1 MTVQRGLP
9 VPKTDGLR
17 SFIPAD
23 EIERLIREHAKPD
36 AARIRDVVAK
46 SLAKQRLDPAELATL
61 LNADG
66 PKHEAAILDAAH
78 ELKQRVY
85 GNRIVLFAPL
95 YIGNDCVNE
104 CRYCG
109 FRRSNEGVDRATLSL
124 EAIAAEVKALVGCG
138 HKRLILVYG
147 EHPRYDAAF
156 IAETVRHVYAQRVG
170 NGVIRRV
177 NINAAPFD
185 VEGFRAIKAA
195 GIGTYQIFQET
206 YHEPTYAQVHP
217 KGPKANFLWRLHALD
232 RAMEAGID
240 DVGIGALFGLHDW
253 RFEAM
258 GLLYHTMHLE
268 ERFGVGPH
276 TISFPRI
283 WPAVGSDLSEQP
295 PARVGD
301 ADFRRLIASLRLAV
315 PYTGLILTCREP
327 VALRNEMIR
336 YGVSQIDAGS
346 NIGVGSYAAGETD
359 TFHKSQFQ
367 LGDRRSLD
375 QVIRELCEADL
386 IPSFCTAC
394 YRMGRTGQ
402 HFMEFAIPGFVKEFC
417 APNAVLTFQ
426 EYLCDY
432 GTTETKEAGA
442 RQIERELTRMQQ
454 EQRQRLDA
462 DLARV
467 RAGERDV
474 FW

>member
-1 MTVQRGLP
+1 LA
-9 VPKTDGLR
+9 
-17 SFIPAD
+17 PA
-23 EIERLIREHAKPD
+23 LD
-36 AARIRDVVAK
+36 AAEAKIVAK
-46 SLAKQRLDPAELATL
+46 GMKLGNAIKSGREGGAIRLAAE
-61 LNADG
+61 
-66 PKHEAAILDAAH
+66 PEHEATILDASR

-95 YIGNDCVNE
+95 YIGNDCINE
-104 CRYCG
+104 CSYCG
-109 FRRSNEGVDRATLSL
+109 FRHSNAGVDRATLSL
-124 EAIAAEVKALVGCG
+124 DAIAAEVDAPVSCG

-147 EHPRYDAAF
+147 EHPRYDAVF
-156 IAETVRHVYAQRVG
+156 IAETVRHVYTQRVG

-185 VEGFRAIKAA
+185 VEGFRTIKAA

-206 YHEPTYAQVHP
+206 YHEPTYARVHP
-217 KGPKANFLWRLHALD
+217 KGPKANFLWRLHGLD
-232 RAMEAGID
+232 RAMEAGIE

-295 PARVGD
+295 PAPVGD

-346 NIGVGSYAAGETD
+346 NIGVGSYAKGESE
-359 TFHKSQFQ
+359 TFHKSQFR

-402 HFMEFAIPGFVKEFC
+402 HFMEFAIPGFVKQFC
-417 APNAVLTFQ
+417 APNTVLTFQ

-432 GTTETKEAGA
+432 ASVEAKEAGA
-442 RQIERELTRMQQ
+442 RQIARELARSSP
-454 EQRQRLDA
+454 EQRQRLEGE
-462 DLARV
+462 LGRV
-467 RAGERDV
+467 LAGERDV